1 VSYRPFIIAKS
12 QSAPATVATVATL
25 QGEAARSVA
34 NVATVAALA
43 REIREREGQTVASVA
58 TVAREPAKAE
68 NPAALDPRLHFC
80 ACGEF
85 GPFGVGWS
93 PKSPERAQWFCA
105 ACVPP
110 RENKRKAEFSSN
122 LERKST

>member
-1 VSYRPFIIAKS
+1 MSYRPFTIGKS
-12 QSAPATVATVATL
+12 QSAPATVAKLATL
-25 QGEAARSVA
+25 HDEAAQSVA
-34 NVATVAALA
+34 GVATVAALR
-43 REIREREGQTVASVA
+43 RENRERDGQTVATVA

-68 NPAALDPRLHFC
+68 KAAAPDPRLHFC

-110 RENKRKAEFSSN
+110 REGARKAEFSSN
-122 LERKST
+122 SAGKST